1 MKFLWYFKN
10 ASTISG
16 FFDDIEKIKLRFK
29 KKAMRRALDLYLQS
43 NSVSKLLL
51 GAGKIS
57 LDGWFNTDI
66 EPQLVTIFY
75 MDAALPFPIDN
86 CVFDYVFSEHLIEH
100 LTWEHGRAMLKECF
114 RILKPGGKVRVA
126 TPNLEVLLGLYHN
139 SVNPLAQQYIKW
151 ITDKSIRVSVY
162 KPSIVINNAFHNWGH
177 QFLYDGE
184 LLEMA
189 LRDAGFIDIQRYLPC
204 NSDDANLRDLEI
216 HGIVLNNKAMNDFET
231 MVFEAVRPS

>member
-1 MKFLWYFKN
+1 M
-10 ASTISG
+10 
-16 FFDDIEKIKLRFK
+16 
-29 KKAMRRALDLYLQS
+29 
-43 NSVSKLLL
+43 
-51 GAGKIS
+51 
-57 LDGWFNTDI
+57 
-66 EPQLVTIFY
+66 
-75 MDAALPFPIDN
+75 FPD
-86 CVFDYVFSEHLIEH
+86 SE
-100 LTWEHGRAMLKECF
+100 A
-114 RILKPGGKVRVA
+114 GGKVRVA

-139 SVNPLAQQYIKW
+139 SANPLAQQYIKW

-204 NSDDANLRDLEI
+204 NSDDTNLRDLEI
-216 HGIVLNNKAMNDFET
+216 HGIALNNKAMNDFET